1 MSEIWKDVI
10 GLEGIFQVSNM
21 GRIRSLDKYA
31 NVCGGGKRLVKGRIL
46 KPIKLQNGYYEAQ
59 FHHKGERTIYL
70 LHRLVALHF
79 IENPLNLPEVNHKD
93 ENPQNNKVENLE
105 WCTSKYNANYGTRNI
120 RMMEN
125 REFVSVIQLDKNG
138 NTIKQWNKMTDACK
152 ETGADIS
159 SMIRVCKG
167 KQDTCVG
174 YKWKYADEERAK
186 LYGGNA

>member
-46 KPIKLQNGYYEAQ
+46 KLTKLQNGYYEAQ
-59 FHHKGERTIYL
+59 FHHKGERIIYL
-70 LHRLVALHF
+70 LHRLVAIHF
-79 IENPLNLPEVNHKD
+79 IDNPLNLPEVNHKD
-93 ENPQNNKVENLE
+93 ENPQNNNVENFE

-120 RMMEN
+120 CMMEN
-125 REFVSVIQLDKNG
+125 REFVSVIQLDING
-138 NTIKQWNKMTDACK
+138 NMIKQWNKMTDACK

-174 YKWKYADEERAK
+174 YKWKYADEGRAK

>member
-1 MSEIWKDVI
+1 MIEVWKDVI

-31 NVCGGGKRLVKGRIL
+31 KVCGGGKRLVKGRIL
-46 KPIKLQNGYYEAQ
+46 KPTKLKNGYYEAQ
-59 FHHKGERTIYL
+59 FHHKGERIIYL
-70 LHRLVALHF
+70 LHRLVAIHF
-79 IENPLNLPEVNHKD
+79 IDNPLNLPEVNHKD
-93 ENPQNNKVENLE
+93 ENPQNNNVENLE

-125 REFVSVIQLDKNG
+125 REFVSVIQLDKGG
-138 NTIKQWNKMTDACK
+138 NLIKQWDKMSDACR

-174 YKWKYADEERAK
+174 YKWKYADEERLK
-186 LYGGNA
+186 IYGGNA